1 MVDCLTKEAKWP
13 SQVASFPVARAPKG
27 RVAPPPNSRGTRA
40 LVAWVPGWRRRGR
53 TTRRRGTPWRAR
65 RRSRRPRPCPCKPSR
80 CVTAKQQRKEPNA
93 LAKCHSSRLHT
104 CPVTNSPRARV
115 EGGALPRDAQPL
127 LSRVG
132 PHTSSSHSLQPPL
145 SLINPNLHS
154 KFLFIF
160 IFSPHA
166 KQTALLKKR
175 LAEAMVTAQA
185 AAGAGASSLK
195 KEEAMGDVRAISA
208 ELMVGRCRLTPGT
221 PWFSQLTPRLLSG
234 TFSS

>member
-1 MVDCLTKEAKWP
+1 MLCGCLGARMATKGPYDQATWNP
-13 SQVASFPVARAPKG
+13 MASKTTFKAPKAMSLQAFK
-27 RVAPPPNSRGTRA
+27 VSHSNSKE
-40 LVAWVPGWRRRGR
+40 
-53 TTRRRGTPWRAR
+53 
-65 RRSRRPRPCPCKPSR
+65 SKRPS
-80 CVTAKQQRKEPNA
+80 
-93 LAKCHSSRLHT
+93 KCHNSRLHT